1 MKSRSRKR
9 MVSHVRLDSNAC
21 IGCVACTRCE
31 NFEMG
36 EDMRAHLV
44 KSEVEDEKCVLEAI
58 ANCPVGAI
66 KLREKARMPRPE
78 ERVPTPKGRG

>member
-1 MKSRSRKR
+1 MKSGSRKPR
-9 MVSHVRLDSNAC
+9 ATHVRLDSNAC

-36 EDMRAHLV
+36 QDMKAHLADSKV
-44 KSEVEDEKCVLEAI
+44 KEEKCVLEAI

-66 KLREKARMPRPE
+66 KLLPLPE
-78 ERVPTPKGRG
+78 FFDDFC

>member
-9 MVSHVRLDSNAC
+9 MVTRVRLDSNAC
-21 IGCVACTRCE
+21 IGCVACTRCG

-36 EDMRAHLV
+36 QDMKAHV
-44 KSEVEDEKCVLEAI
+44 VRSEVKDEKCVLEAI

-66 KLREKARMPRPE
+66 SLLPLSEFFDDSR
-78 ERVPTPKGRG
+78 

>member
-9 MVSHVRLDSNAC
+9 MVTHVRLDSNAC

-36 EDMRAHLV
+36 QDMKAHVV
-44 KSEVEDEKCVLEAI
+44 KSEVEDEKCLLEAI

-66 KLREKARMPRPE
+66 KLLPLPE
-78 ERVPTPKGRG
+78 FFNDACADFFVG

>member
-1 MKSRSRKR
+1 MKFRSRKR
-9 MVSHVRLDSNAC
+9 IVNHVRLDSNAC

-44 KSEVEDEKCVLEAI
+44 EDETCVLEAI

-66 KLREKARMPRPE
+66 DLLPLPE
-78 ERVPTPKGRG
+78 FFHDACGDFFVG